1 MNPIQRA
8 LVAID
13 FSDKSDAVVHWAVS
27 IAKAHQAEL
36 DLIHVAD
43 PDPDFVGY
51 GPGPQTVRDQ
61 VAHDMS
67 DQHRMLQQLGESI
80 KAENV
85 PVQTHC
91 LQGAVVE
98 TILEKARTDAADII
112 IVGSHGHGGLYRAV
126 LGSISEGIVRHSTC
140 PVVVVP
146 TGK

>member
-1 MNPIQRA
+1 MKNIQRA

-13 FSDKSDAVVHWAVS
+13 FSDKSDDVTQWALS
-27 IAKAHQAEL
+27 LAKQHQAEL
-36 DLIHVAD
+36 HLVHVAD

-61 VAHDMS
+61 VAEGMRDEH
-67 DQHRMLQQLGESI
+67 QKLEQLAATINDAGV
-80 KAENV
+80 A
-85 PVQTHC
+85 VQWHC

-98 TILEKARTDAADII
+98 TILRKASDDDVDII

-126 LGSISEGIVRHSTC
+126 LGSTSEGVVRHALC

-146 TGK
+146 TKK